1 MFSGT
6 LGTPIFYF
14 WHFFCSFF
22 DNFSNSDFFLHFIF
36 TSQSTFRIF
45 WKFLKKSS
53 YDFTSCEDFGLSIL
67 PFFDLFFAFWGFFA
81 LLFSL
86 FAHFCTFIFLQNHRD
101 VYFTKGIQLFKFIL
115 KIIFFTS
122 PSESVQKNFLL
133 KKFIHVFSVFLN
145 F

>member
-6 LGTPIFYF
+6 LGTPIFDF